1 MLIFLFSC
9 SIACLHCQLYIK
21 KQRLVALPFQS
32 GIQPSLRSVVA
43 ASQHH
48 GLWGLVFA
56 HGIPVEFMSTSST
69 RWRDFVTC
77 STVSRHRTMQTD
89 CMRWTRLLADG
100 SPKGC
105 PQILINRFVLHMLW
119 RFGNKFRQTH
129 VVYVTIIIIR
139 VAVYPKLTSNH
150 EVIQL
155 FSLELPIS
163 QVKHRHIQTSTFL
176 QIQGN
181 IQAVRSTRNPL
192 CSLTSRFLQRSPE
205 RKSRRWWSAMAEWFL
220 NIRITKV
227 GLFALV
233 PICALPALPHR
244 WRCQTL
250 PYNF

>member
-1 MLIFLFSC
+1 MFTLSAI
-9 SIACLHCQLYIK
+9 HK

-163 QVKHRHIQTSTFL
+163 QVKTQTHSNINFPPNSRQYPSSEIYEESAL
-176 QIQGN
+176 FVDFAFSAEKSRKEVQKMVKCHGRMVFEHPDYQGWVIRTSSN
-181 IQAVRSTRNPL
+181 LRLA
-192 CSLTSRFLQRSPE
+192 SLTTSVKVSD
-205 RKSRRWWSAMAEWFL
+205 
-220 NIRITKV
+220 IT
-227 GLFALV
+227 
-233 PICALPALPHR
+233 I
-244 WRCQTL
+244 
-250 PYNF
+250 